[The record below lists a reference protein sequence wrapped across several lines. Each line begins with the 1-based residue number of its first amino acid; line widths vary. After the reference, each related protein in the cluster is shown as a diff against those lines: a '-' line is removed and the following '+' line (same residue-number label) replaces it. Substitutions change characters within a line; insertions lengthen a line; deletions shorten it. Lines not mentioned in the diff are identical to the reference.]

1 MQEIK
6 CPKCGEVFQVD
17 EAGYA
22 AIVKQVRDKEFNKEL
37 KEREAQ
43 FKIAKEDAL
52 EVAKTK
58 AEKDLNQL
66 IAQKDKEIADLQKK
80 HDSESN
86 ETKLEI
92 ANLNAK
98 IAAAES
104 EKNTAL
110 EKAEAE
116 KDRLI
121 SELNAKLQAKD
132 EEQKHI
138 VKEAEAEKDKII
150 AELQNQISNI
160 TKDHKHDM
168 EQLKSAK
175 QLEIDALSAQI
186 TNNET
191 VKNLAVSEVETKYT
205 KLLAEKKEE
214 ILDEEIE
221 NLIGEEASRLMQE
234 ELISIR
240 ERLMLEARV
249 FNSLRKLDAL
259 QELLDDPEISEIMVN
274 GPKHIFYEKAGRV
287 HAWNQAFA
295 SEEKMQDV
303 IQQIV
308 GRHNRVV
315 NLSNPIVDTRLAD
328 GSRVNIVLAPVSL
341 DGSTITIR
349 KFPEK
354 PLDMQTLI
362 QKGALP
368 EDAAEFLKMLVRAK
382 YNLLISGGTSSGK
395 TTFLNALSQYI
406 PEDERVI
413 TIEDSAE
420 LQIQGIKNLVRLE
433 TRNANM
439 EGVQPVTIWDLIRTA
454 LRMRPDRIL
463 VGECR
468 GAEAFDM
475 LQALNTGHDGGL
487 STAHGNSS
495 RDILSR
501 LEMMVLM
508 GMELPI
514 AAIRQQIAS
523 GIDLIIHLGRL
534 PDKSRRVLEITE
546 VCGVENGEIQI
557 SPIYQLEGT
566 EGSWKWKHC
575 GILKNRKKLEMAGL
589 AREKGEIEDG
599 LSCVSS
605 EPEGSL

>member
-1 MQEIK
+1 M
-6 CPKCGEVFQVD
+6 D
-17 EAGYA
+17 EYVGD
-22 AIVKQVRDKEFNKEL
+22 IRQRVL
-37 KEREAQ
+37 ERM
-43 FKIAKEDAL
+43 
-52 EVAKTK
+52 
-58 AEKDLNQL
+58 DLSR
-66 IAQKDKEIADLQKK
+66 EM
-80 HDSESN
+80 S
-86 ETKLEI
+86 
-92 ANLNAK
+92 
-98 IAAAES
+98 
-104 EKNTAL
+104 
-110 EKAEAE
+110 
-116 KDRLI
+116 
-121 SELNAKLQAKD
+121 
-132 EEQKHI
+132 
-138 VKEAEAEKDKII
+138 
-150 AELQNQISNI
+150 
-160 TKDHKHDM
+160 
-168 EQLKSAK
+168 
-175 QLEIDALSAQI
+175 
-186 TNNET
+186 
-191 VKNLAVSEVETKYT
+191 
-205 KLLAEKKEE
+205 
-214 ILDEEIE
+214 DEEIE

-234 ELISIR
+234 EPISIR

-439 EGVQPVTIWDLIRTA
+439 EGVQPVTIRDLIRTA

-468 GAEAFDM
+468 GVEAF
-475 LQALNTGHDGGL
+475 DGGL

-523 GIDLIIHLGRL
+523 GIDLIVHLGRL

-546 VCGVENGEIQI
+546 VCGVKDGEIQI
-557 SPIYQLEGT
+557 SPIYELEGIG
-566 EGSWKWKHC
+566 GSWKWKHC

-589 AREKGEIEDG
+589 TREKGEIEDG
-599 LSCVSS
+599 LSRVSS
-605 EPEGSL
+605 EPKGGL

>member
-1 MQEIK
+1 
-6 CPKCGEVFQVD
+6 
-17 EAGYA
+17 
-22 AIVKQVRDKEFNKEL
+22 
-37 KEREAQ
+37 
-43 FKIAKEDAL
+43 
-52 EVAKTK
+52 
-58 AEKDLNQL
+58 
-66 IAQKDKEIADLQKK
+66 
-80 HDSESN
+80 
-86 ETKLEI
+86 
-92 ANLNAK
+92 
-98 IAAAES
+98 
-104 EKNTAL
+104 
-110 EKAEAE
+110 
-116 KDRLI
+116 
-121 SELNAKLQAKD
+121 
-132 EEQKHI
+132 
-138 VKEAEAEKDKII
+138 
-150 AELQNQISNI
+150 
-160 TKDHKHDM
+160 
-168 EQLKSAK
+168 
-175 QLEIDALSAQI
+175 
-186 TNNET
+186 
-191 VKNLAVSEVETKYT
+191 
-205 KLLAEKKEE
+205 
-214 ILDEEIE
+214 
-221 NLIGEEASRLMQE
+221 
-234 ELISIR
+234 
-240 ERLMLEARV
+240 MLCRN
-249 FNSLRKLDAL
+249 FW
-259 QELLDDPEISEIMVN
+259 DDPEISEIMVN

-439 EGVQPVTIWDLIRTA
+439 EGVQPVTIRDLIRTA

-523 GIDLIIHLGRL
+523 GIDLIVHLGRL

-589 AREKGEIEDG
+589 TREKGEIEDG
-599 LSCVSS
+599 LSRVSS
-605 EPEGSL
+605 EPEGGL

>member
-1 MQEIK
+1 M
-6 CPKCGEVFQVD
+6 D
-17 EAGYA
+17 EYVGC
-22 AIVKQVRDKEFNKEL
+22 IRQRVL
-37 KEREAQ
+37 ERM
-43 FKIAKEDAL
+43 
-52 EVAKTK
+52 
-58 AEKDLNQL
+58 DLSR
-66 IAQKDKEIADLQKK
+66 EM
-80 HDSESN
+80 S
-86 ETKLEI
+86 
-92 ANLNAK
+92 
-98 IAAAES
+98 
-104 EKNTAL
+104 
-110 EKAEAE
+110 
-116 KDRLI
+116 
-121 SELNAKLQAKD
+121 
-132 EEQKHI
+132 
-138 VKEAEAEKDKII
+138 
-150 AELQNQISNI
+150 
-160 TKDHKHDM
+160 
-168 EQLKSAK
+168 
-175 QLEIDALSAQI
+175 
-186 TNNET
+186 
-191 VKNLAVSEVETKYT
+191 
-205 KLLAEKKEE
+205 
-214 ILDEEIE
+214 DEEIE

-234 ELISIR
+234 EPISIR

-274 GPKHIFYEKAGRV
+274 GPKHIFYEKAGKV

-439 EGVQPVTIWDLIRTA
+439 EGVQPVTIRDLIRTA

-508 GMELPI
+508 GMDLPI

-523 GIDLIIHLGRL
+523 GIDLIVHLGRL

-589 AREKGEIEDG
+589 TREKGEIEDG
-599 LSCVSS
+599 LSRVSS
-605 EPEGSL
+605 EPEGGLSKHCFGGAANSGNCVFILCQLAGDSIFSCFYLVFHEASEKSRGRADAITACEGICGYSPEYQCGFTCWFLYRKCVERGRKRNTRIIWEKVLYVSGGKGDELFHQPQSTIGAAAGRFLNPKWKYGYCKFFRSFFICKTQRWKFCDNY